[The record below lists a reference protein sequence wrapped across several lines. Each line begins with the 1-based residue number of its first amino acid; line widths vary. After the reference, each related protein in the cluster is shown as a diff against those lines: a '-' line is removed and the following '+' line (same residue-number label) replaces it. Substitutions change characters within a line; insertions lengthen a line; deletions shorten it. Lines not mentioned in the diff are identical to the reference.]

1 MKKIVSIISILIFGS
16 ILFAQNTMF
25 IPDVSGNAADTISVS
40 IHIDNIDDFVA
51 FQTDIQLPNEIE
63 YMDNSAVLT
72 GRAQDHILSAL
83 LLENNLLRV
92 FVYSLSNSIFSGNSG
107 SVLDFQVI
115 LGPIPGNF
123 QLELINPIIGN
134 VNSQNI
140 LTGFTNGNL
149 YIYAPDIDLDVDSL
163 DFGEVPLTSYEER
176 IVIVSNLG
184 NLPLDIFRIYTDNPY
199 FEVIGD
205 TTFTISAG
213 NSISVFIRFNSIEKG
228 NYQNQ
233 LFFLSNDP
241 DETLISIPMYAIAF
255 AVNELHVIDAVG
267 SSGYNT
273 DVSFTINNMEEFVAF
288 QFDIILPDVL
298 SYIDNSVVLSDRSV
312 DHIVSANTIQDGVLR
327 IIAYSPSNTAF
338 TGIDGEIVSFTAL
351 VNGIG
356 GNYPLNLTNVI
367 LSDQD
372 GNNIF

>member
-25 IPDVSGNAADTISVS
+25 IPDVSGNAADTILVS
-40 IHIDNIDDFVA
+40 LHIDNIDDFVA
-51 FQTDIQLPNEIE
+51 FQTDIQLPIEIE

-92 FVYSLSNSIFSGNSG
+92 FVYSFTNSTFSGNSG

-149 YIYAPDIDLDVDSL
+149 YIYTPDINLNVDSL

-184 NLPLDIFRIYTDNPY
+184 NLPLDIIRIYTDNP
-199 FEVIGD
+199 
-205 TTFTISAG
+205 
-213 NSISVFIRFNSIEKG
+213 
-228 NYQNQ
+228 
-233 LFFLSNDP
+233 
-241 DETLISIPMYAIAF
+241 
-255 AVNELHVIDAVG
+255 
-267 SSGYNT
+267 
-273 DVSFTINNMEEFVAF
+273 
-288 QFDIILPDVL
+288 
-298 SYIDNSVVLSDRSV
+298 
-312 DHIVSANTIQDGVLR
+312 
-327 IIAYSPSNTAF
+327 
-338 TGIDGEIVSFTAL
+338 
-351 VNGIG
+351 
-356 GNYPLNLTNVI
+356 
-367 LSDQD
+367 
-372 GNNIF
+372 